1 MTAGA
6 ERKIFVILK
15 EKEVKEIHSALTME
29 DINARLYLANIWGG
43 VDAERLNIAEA
54 AAVGAIIDRLEA
66 YERNAD
72 FDNWGFD
79 EEYLDDSAEEHLDKF
94 RAALWAAFRCGYVQ
108 ALKDRD

>member
-1 MTAGA
+1 M
-6 ERKIFVILK
+6 ILTP
-15 EKEVKEIHSALTME
+15 ACTLRM
-29 DINARLYLANIWGG
+29 YGGG

-66 YERNAD
+66 YERNGD

>member
-1 MTAGA
+1 MLQ
-6 ERKIFVILK
+6 EREI
-15 EKEVKEIHSALTME
+15 KEIHGALTRD
-29 DINARLYLANIWGG
+29 DINARLYLANVWGG

-66 YERNAD
+66 YERNED

-79 EEYLDDSAEEHLDKF
+79 DLNEYADEHLDDI

>member
-1 MTAGA
+1 M
-6 ERKIFVILK
+6 LP
-15 EKEVKEIHSALTME
+15 EKEVKAIHGAVTVE
-29 DINARLYLANIWGG
+29 DVKEFKDLAG
-43 VDAERLNIAEA
+43 VCGWDADQMSIAEA

-66 YERNAD
+66 YERNED

-79 EEYLDDSAEEHLDKF
+79 DLNEYADEHLDDI

>member
-1 MTAGA
+1 MYG
-6 ERKIFVILK
+6 
-15 EKEVKEIHSALTME
+15 
-29 DINARLYLANIWGG
+29 GG

-66 YERNAD
+66 YERNED

-79 EEYLDDSAEEHLDKF
+79 DLNEYAEEHLDDI